1 MWFLLK
7 QTESKVKDKDLTPIF
22 HRAISPPSSECGQ
35 LLCLRGMYS
44 PLPLRS

>member
-22 HRAISPPSSECGQ
+22 SSKELKAAGYQ
-35 LLCLRGMYS
+35 IKI
-44 PLPLRS
+44 